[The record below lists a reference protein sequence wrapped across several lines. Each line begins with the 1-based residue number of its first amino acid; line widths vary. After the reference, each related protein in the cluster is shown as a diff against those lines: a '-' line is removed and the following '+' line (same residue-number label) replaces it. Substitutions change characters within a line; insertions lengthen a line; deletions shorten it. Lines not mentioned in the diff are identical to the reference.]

1 MSRVLVIG
9 SFVPV
14 SREIGDALSAAN
26 LPVEYAHGDAD
37 ALQRLRARAFGV
49 VITSPESTVEED
61 LALLRE
67 MRAIRPGVKCILLA
81 HHSTPAETIAAL
93 RAHVFACFTPPF
105 DLGDIVNLAGGAAS
119 DSEWRN
125 DIEVLSAKPGWVA
138 VRVNCRLITAE
149 RLMTFAKELS
159 DQLPEGTR
167 QDMLQALREIL
178 LNAMEH
184 GAAFDPEQVVEVT
197 AVRTGRAMVFY
208 VHDPGGGFRRELIK
222 HAAIANPPGDP
233 AAHIRERRDKG
244 MRPGGFGLLM
254 ASGTVDELIYSEIGN
269 EVLLIK
275 YADWAPEEPAAPPL
289 PTGPPSRYPH

>member
-14 SREIGDALSAAN
+14 SREIGTALAAADI
-26 LPVEYAHGDAD
+26 PTEYAHGDAD

-49 VITSPESTVEED
+49 VVTSPESTVEED

-81 HHSTPAETIAAL
+81 HHSTPADVIAAL
-93 RAHVFACFTPPF
+93 RAHVFATFTPPF
-105 DLGDIVNLAGGAAS
+105 DLGDIVNIAHNAAS
-119 DSEWRN
+119 ETEWRN
-125 DIEVLSAKPGWVA
+125 DIEVLSAKPGWVS
-138 VRVNCRLITAE
+138 VRVSCRLINAE
-149 RLMTFAKELS
+149 RLMTFAKELTE
-159 DQLPEGTR
+159 QLPQGIR
-167 QDMLQALREIL
+167 LDLLQALREIL

-184 GAAFDPEQVVEVT
+184 GAGYDPEKIIEVT

-208 VHDPGGGFRRELIK
+208 VRDPGHGFHRESLT

-254 ASGTVDELIYSEIGN
+254 ASGTVDELIFSEIGN
-269 EVLLIK
+269 EVVLIK
-275 YADWAPEEPAAPPL
+275 YVDTPVEEPAPPPL
-289 PTGPPSRYPH
+289 PPGPPSRYKN